1 MIFKKRLIYPLLLMI
16 GVGLSLYL
24 FIFGRHG
31 YYDYKKNL
39 EIYERMR
46 EKNLELW
53 QKREELKERNLSLRM
68 LDGEEVE
75 VEARKIPLKRE
86 GEELIKLGMEDKEWL
101 EQFLERYDLQFR
113 RSVGRGGME
122 DFEGLE
128 LILGVGASVVLG
140 LILALLLP
148 NQK

>member
-1 MIFKKRLIYPLLLMI
+1 MILKKRLIYPLLLMI

-31 YYDYKKNL
+31 YYEYKKKL
-39 EIYERMR
+39 GIYERMS

-53 QKREELKERNLSLRM
+53 EKKQELMERNLSLRI
-68 LDGEEVE
+68 LDREEVE
-75 VEARKIPLKRE
+75 GEARKIPLKRE
-86 GEELIKLGMEDKEWL
+86 GEELIKMKVEDKEWL
-101 EQFLERYDLQFR
+101 EQFLEQYDVRFR
-113 RSVGRGGME
+113 RVGGNRGE

-128 LILGVGASVVLG
+128 LILGIGASVVLG